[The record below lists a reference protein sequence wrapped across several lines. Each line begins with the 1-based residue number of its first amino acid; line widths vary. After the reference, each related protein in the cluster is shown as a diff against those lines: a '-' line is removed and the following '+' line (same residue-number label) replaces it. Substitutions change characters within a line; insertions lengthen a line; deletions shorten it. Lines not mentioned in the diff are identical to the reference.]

1 MCREGPAGAGD
12 DVSGVAL
19 REEDE
24 VRHSKFGAE
33 FRHREHQQLGG
44 RRHELE
50 EELEEIEEQKLEK
63 LEEQELEELELELEL
78 EEVHLLQQL
87 LDLGHGEVYDL
98 EAAVPGLGAELA
110 PLQGGLGGD
119 QELGPGGGAGQ
130 PQLPRL
136 LEHS

>member
-1 MCREGPAGAGD
+1 M
-12 DVSGVAL
+12 SGVAL

-110 PLQGGLGGD
+110 PLQDGLGGRH
-119 QELGPGGGAGQ
+119 EVSLSGGALHPQVSGQ
-130 PQLPRL
+130 
-136 LEHS
+136 LEHSQHHLGEEV